1 MKDNNRIESLD
12 VIRGFAVLGILLMN
26 IQSFSMVGQAYL
38 NPTAYGDLTGLN
50 KWIWILSHIFAD
62 SKFMSLFSMLFGASI
77 LLITESAERKTGA
90 SAGLHYRRNFG
101 LLIIGLIH
109 AYGMWYGDIL
119 TPYAI
124 CAMLLYPL
132 RRMSVR
138 KLLVT
143 GVIIFSISSFIELFF
158 GFSMPYWPRENV
170 TELLSSWMPT
180 QASIDRTTSAYIG
193 DFGAQMARRIK
204 ETAMMHTTVF
214 LTIYFWRINGLMLL
228 GMALYKSGFLTG
240 DFSMASYRK
249 IGLVTGLTGFGLV
262 IYGLI
267 QNCSAAWTVEYSMFI
282 GSQFNYWGSLFI
294 AIFYVCVVLVTIKAD
309 ALKSLRYR
317 LGNVGRMALTNYL
330 GQTIIATFIFYG
342 FGLGLYGQIDRT
354 GQLLIVLGVWAFQ
367 LIFSPIWLR
376 HFHYGPIEW
385 LWRSFSQMK
394 WQVMKK

>member
-249 IGLVTGLTGFGLV
+249 IGLVTGLMGFGLV

-267 QNCSAAWTVEYSMFI
+267 QNFSVGWTVEYSMFI